1 MNKIWIWII
10 IFSVVVGIL
19 NGESQA
25 MTSCLFDSAS
35 STVETCINVFG
46 VMSLWAGI
54 MKLAELSGFINKLQ
68 ILVRPFMKILFPE
81 VSKNSPALSLI
92 AMNMT
97 ANLIGI
103 GNIATPLGIKA
114 MKELQD
120 ENPNKKKLSKPMM
133 TFIILNTASIEL
145 IPSTV
150 LALRTAFGSENP
162 AEIVFPVLIA
172 SFVSAIAGVVLVRC
186 LCK

>member
-10 IFSVVVGIL
+10 LFSVVIGII

-25 MTSCLFDSAS
+25 MTACLFDSAS

-54 MKLAELSGFINKLQ
+54 MKIAELSGFINKLQ
-68 ILVRPFMKILFPE
+68 VLVRPFMKIIFPE
-81 VSKNSPALSLI
+81 VSRSSPALSLI

-114 MKELQD
+114 MKELQE
-120 ENPNKKKLSKPMM
+120 ENTSKKKLSKPMM

-150 LALRTAFGSENP
+150 LALRTTYGSQNP

-172 SFVSAIAGVVLVRC
+172 SFVSAIAGIVLVRC

>member
-10 IFSVVVGIL
+10 IFSTAIGII
-19 NGESQA
+19 NGKSQE
-25 MTSCLFDSAS
+25 MTSCLFSSAS

-46 VMSLWAGI
+46 IMSLWAGI
-54 MKLAELSGFINKLQ
+54 MKIAELSGFVNKLQ
-68 ILVRPFMKILFPE
+68 ILVRPFMKIVFPE
-81 VSKNSPALSLI
+81 VQKDSPALSLM

-114 MKELQD
+114 IKELQK
-120 ENPNKKKLSKPMM
+120 ENLDKTKLSKPMM

-150 LALRTAFGSENP
+150 LALRTTYGSESP
-162 AEIVFPVLIA
+162 AEIVLPVLIA

>member
-10 IFSVVVGIL
+10 LFSTIIGIA
-19 NGESQA
+19 NGKAQE
-25 MTSCLFDSAS
+25 MTTCLFDSAS
-35 STVETCINVFG
+35 NTVETCLNVFG
-46 VMSLWAGI
+46 IMSLWAGI
-54 MKLAELSGFINKLQ
+54 MKIAELSGFVDKLQ

-81 VSKNSPALSLI
+81 VSKSSPALPLI

-114 MKELQD
+114 MQEMQKENQ
-120 ENPNKKKLSKPMM
+120 NKKKLSRPMM
-133 TFIILNTASIEL
+133 TFIVLNTASIEL

-150 LALRTAFGSENP
+150 LALRTTYGSQNP

-172 SFVSAIAGVVLVRC
+172 SFVSAISGIVLVRC

>member
-10 IFSVVVGIL
+10 IFSVIIGII

-54 MKLAELSGFINKLQ
+54 MKIAELSGFINKLQ

-81 VSKNSPALSLI
+81 VSKTSPALPLI

-114 MKELQD
+114 MQD
-120 ENPNKKKLSKPMM
+120 MQKENPNKKRLSRPMM

-150 LALRTAFGSENP
+150 LALRTTYSSENP

-172 SFVSAIAGVVLVRC
+172 SFVSAIAGIVLVRC